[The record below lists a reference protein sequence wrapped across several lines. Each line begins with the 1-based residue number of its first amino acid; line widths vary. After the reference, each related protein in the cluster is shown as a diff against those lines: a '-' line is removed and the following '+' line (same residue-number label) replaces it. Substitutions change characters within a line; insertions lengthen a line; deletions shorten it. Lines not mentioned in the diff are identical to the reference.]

1 LLMIISGCKGTMF
14 FSIRQTFLFFF
25 FLLPVFFAT
34 KQKKNKWKHKKL
46 HFSLQVLKK
55 FLILHRNI
63 ESIQS

>member
-1 LLMIISGCKGTMF
+1 MF

-25 FLLPVFFAT
+25 FLLPAFFAT